1 METNNKKKCR
11 ASAIVFVLF
20 ALLLLTAMGLILM
33 TMTEGEMLMGSN
45 SLLRQRTL
53 LEAENGVHIAAA
65 RKVVEND
72 GRAVEVV
79 LADPAG
85 GRSSL
90 QLVNEISID
99 PVAVIAERPCNFCE
113 LNNSGTYNEKS
124 FRAVMH
130 DVGSSGVRR
139 IKNQTTELA
148 RQRIGLDL
156 QLEPWKTGLDDATLW
171 PETTSGGT
179 P

>member
-1 METNNKKKCR
+1 MNKQQR
-11 ASAIVFVLF
+11 ASAMVFVLF
-20 ALLLLTAMGLILM
+20 ALLLLTGMGLTLL

-45 SLLRQRTL
+45 TLLRERTQ

-65 RKVVEND
+65 RKVVENES
-72 GRAVEVV
+72 RAIEVV
-79 LADPAG
+79 LNDPAG
-85 GRSSL
+85 GRASASM
-90 QLVNEISID
+90 VNAIAIE

-124 FRAVMH
+124 FRAVTH
-130 DVGSSGVRR
+130 DIESSGIRR
-139 IKNQTTELA
+139 GKGQSLEAA
-148 RQRIGLDL
+148 RQKIGVDL